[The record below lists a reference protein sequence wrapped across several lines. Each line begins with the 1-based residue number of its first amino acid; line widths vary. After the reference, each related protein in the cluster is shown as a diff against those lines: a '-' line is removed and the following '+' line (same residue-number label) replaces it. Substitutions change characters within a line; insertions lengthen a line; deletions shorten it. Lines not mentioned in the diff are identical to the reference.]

1 MAGEPTPS
9 IPSFRRGMDL
19 ETNRIVTFSLNA
31 RLISVETAFFF
42 LAGLVC
48 LAWVGYCVKKG
59 RTYSGHLGWH
69 TREEWPKLFWF
80 ELLFPAAIGLG
91 MLVFSIKTLLG
102 Y

>member
-1 MAGEPTPS
+1 VQHPEQPHEVTALIPPPTLAPS
-9 IPSFRRGMDL
+9 GGGG
-19 ETNRIVTFSLNA
+19 IVGG
-31 RLISVETAFFF
+31 VETAFFF

>member
-1 MAGEPTPS
+1 MALCPTLAPS
-9 IPSFRRGMDL
+9 GGGG
-19 ETNRIVTFSLNA
+19 IVGG
-31 RLISVETAFFF
+31 VETAFFF

>member
-1 MAGEPTPS
+1 METDPVNMR
-9 IPSFRRGMDL
+9 IDLIGM
-19 ETNRIVTFSLNA
+19 I
-31 RLISVETAFFF
+31 F
-42 LAGLVC
+42 LGLVC
-48 LAWVGYCVKKG
+48 LAWVVYCVKKG
-59 RTYSGHLGWH
+59 RTYSTHLGWH

>member
-1 MAGEPTPS
+1 MRLASLPYGLCVPPTAFTPEPVRRRVAG
-9 IPSFRRGMDL
+9 M
-19 ETNRIVTFSLNA
+19 
-31 RLISVETAFFF
+31 ETAFFF